1 MDARHDCRGDKDN
14 EGAVWVVVLLVL
26 LLLTPLSRKY
36 SLALLLLLCST
47 VVVFDFVD
55 WDATAAATARE

>member
-1 MDARHDCRGDKDN
+1 
-14 EGAVWVVVLLVL
+14 LLV
-26 LLLTPLSRKY
+26 
-36 SLALLLLLCST
+36 LCST